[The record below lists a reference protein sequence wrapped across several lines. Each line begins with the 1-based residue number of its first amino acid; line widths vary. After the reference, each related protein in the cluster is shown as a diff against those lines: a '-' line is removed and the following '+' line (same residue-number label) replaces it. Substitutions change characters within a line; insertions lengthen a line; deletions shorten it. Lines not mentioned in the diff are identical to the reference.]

1 MAGELFVKI
10 PMVIMFAI
18 SLTAL
23 LVVALN
29 NVDAGNW
36 IIALLA
42 VALFGFGSGL
52 AVLARVSL
60 KKSTAVNEELVP
72 ETTL

>member
-1 MAGELFVKI
+1 
-10 PMVIMFAI
+10 MVIMFAI

-23 LVVALN
+23 LIVAGKN
-29 NVDAGNW
+29 IDAGNW

-42 VALFGFGSGL
+42 VALFGFGTGL
-52 AVLARVSL
+52 AALAHASL
-60 KKSTAVNEELVP
+60 KKPAVPANEEFVP